1 MVVLFLFPPFTA
13 LSTVPRFRIQAHDNE
28 IRHFVK
34 ACVDKPG
41 KLQVHIKQSSS
52 LEEDVINVVLQRVQG
67 MQARQRCFT
76 ERGVLLTRHLRFLLT
91 RFHVELLCQKT
102 SIQDIYHAF
111 KDLLKELDYAYDQL
125 FARMLGGVEEY
136 AALTRKILTLVGNA
150 FRPLRV
156 SEVIDAMA
164 VERSGKNLNVAARPA
179 VEFFES
185 VCCSLI
191 SIDHKSKMIGLVHAS
206 AQ

>member
-1 MVVLFLFPPFTA
+1 MTVLFLLPPFTA
-13 LSTVPRFRIQAHDNE
+13 LSTAPHFRIQAHDNE

-41 KLQVHIKQSSS
+41 KLQVHMKQSPS
-52 LEEDVINVVLQRVQG
+52 LEEDIISSVLQRVSG

-76 ERGVLLTRHLRFLLT
+76 ERGMLLTRHLRFLLT

-102 SIQDIYHAF
+102 SIQDIYDAF
-111 KDLLKELDYAYDQL
+111 KDLPKELDHAYDQL
-125 FARMLGGVEEY
+125 FARIRVGVEEY
-136 AALTRKILTLVGNA
+136 AALTRKILTLVSNA

-185 VCCSLI
+185 VCCGLI
-191 SIDHKSKMIGLVHAS
+191 SIGDKSKMIGLVHAS